1 MAMLPIKGVH
11 IVRSKGREYVY
22 AWRGGPRLT
31 SAPGTEAFVQEL
43 AELRRG
49 RADPDKSKL
58 RFLVSRYRASDDWKG
73 LAAKSQANWIP
84 FLNKIDERFGAMSIA
99 AFDRPL
105 IRVTIRQWR
114 DKMKHTPR
122 QADMA
127 LQVLSRILSFGV
139 AEGRLQNNACSG
151 IPRIYS
157 SNRSQIIW
165 LTEDLEALAR
175 TASRELMWAVRLAAA
190 TGLRKSDVLRL
201 SWTHVKAH
209 SIEIRTGK
217 SGERKTAIVPIH
229 AELRALLNEIPKRKG
244 TTVEATTI
252 LVNTEGYPWKTGF
265 NASFIAAKKRAGV
278 DKHFHDLRGTAATR
292 MFLAGLTVREIAEMF
307 TWSEDQVEKLINVY
321 VKKDELLLDRIRRID
336 EHASGTSS
344 VKPAVKP
351 SA

>member
-1 MAMLPIKGVH
+1 MLPIKGVH
-11 IVRSKGREYVY
+11 VVQAKGRTYTY
-22 AWRGGPRLT
+22 AWRGGPRIK
-31 SAPGTEAFVQEL
+31 SEPGTDAFVQEL
-43 AELRRG
+43 ADLRKGLVDGDR
-49 RADPDKSKL
+49 SKL
-58 RFLVSRYRASDDWKG
+58 RFLITSYKASDDWKS
-73 LAAKSQANWIP
+73 LADKSRANWTP
-84 FLNKIDERFGAMSIA
+84 FLNKIDERFGNLSVL

-105 IRVTIRQWR
+105 IRVPIRKWR
-114 DKMKHTPR
+114 DEMKHTPR

-139 AEGRLQNNACSG
+139 AEGRLQHNACTG

-157 SNRSQIIW
+157 SNRSHIIW
-165 LTEDLEALAR
+165 LPDDFAALEKV
-175 TASRELMWAVRLAAA
+175 ASREIMWAVRLAAE

-217 SGERKTAIVPIH
+217 SGETKTAIVPIH
-229 AELRALLNEIPKRKG
+229 AGLRSLLNEIPKRKG
-244 TTVEATTI
+244 RAVESTSI
-252 LVNTEGYPWKTGF
+252 LVNTEGHPWKSGF

-292 MFLAGLTVREIAEMF
+292 MFLAGLTVREISEMF

-336 EHASGTSS
+336 EHAART
-344 VKPAVKP
+344 PAVKP
-351 SA
+351 GVKP